1 VRNIVAHIGCGLGLI
16 GWSQSA
22 VPAQQEEATMKN
34 AFTIALASA
43 LITTAAI
50 KAAPALAE
58 APAIETNVSLV
69 RTADLD
75 LNSSQGRR
83 ILNLRLA
90 RAAREVCGTA
100 SDVDLN
106 GKNEVR
112 HCRDEVLAQAR
123 ANRDAV
129 LAGSAGQG
137 FIAVT
142 AAR

>member
-1 VRNIVAHIGCGLGLI
+1 
-16 GWSQSA
+16 
-22 VPAQQEEATMKN
+22 MKN

-58 APAIETNVSLV
+58 TPAVETNVSLV
-69 RTADLD
+69 STADLN
-75 LNSSQGRR
+75 LGSEAGRR
-83 ILNLRLA
+83 QLDLRLA

-100 SDVDLN
+100 SDADLQ

-112 HCRDEVLAQAR
+112 QCRVDVLVDARNKRDSVLAEAR
-123 ANRDAV
+123 DK
-129 LAGSAGQG
+129 G